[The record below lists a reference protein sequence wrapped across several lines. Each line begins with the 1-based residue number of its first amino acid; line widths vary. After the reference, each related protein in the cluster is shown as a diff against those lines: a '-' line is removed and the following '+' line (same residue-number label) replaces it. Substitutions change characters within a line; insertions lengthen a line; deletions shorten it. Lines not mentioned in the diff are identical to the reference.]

1 MLTKTEIFKIISECT
16 GVPVKNIGSIFNI
29 YTDLVKR
36 ELKTEG
42 EIKLPDIGK
51 FKVAISRE
59 RISRNPMTGQTMK
72 VTPKAK
78 VKFVPIKNIKEEMTK
93 IKWKYVDNDE

>member
-1 MLTKTEIFKIISECT
+1 MLTKTEIFRIISECT
-16 GVPVKNIGSIFNI
+16 GVPTKNVKSIFEI

-36 ELKTEG
+36 ELKSEG
-42 EIKLPDIGK
+42 EIKLPDVGK

-59 RISRNPMTGQTMK
+59 RISRNPITGEQIK
-72 VTPKAK
+72 LAPKAR

-93 IKWKYVDNDE
+93 VKWRYVDEE